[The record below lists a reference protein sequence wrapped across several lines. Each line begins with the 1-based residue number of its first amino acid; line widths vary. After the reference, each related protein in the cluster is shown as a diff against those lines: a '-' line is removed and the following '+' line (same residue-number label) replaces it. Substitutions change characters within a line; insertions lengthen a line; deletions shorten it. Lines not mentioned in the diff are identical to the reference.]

1 MDEPTIEELR
11 ARYLPRLREEMT
23 ALREAS
29 ESTSEHRR
37 PVELDQQS
45 TGRLSRMD
53 ALQNQAMAAG
63 SEARRQTR
71 RVALEAAMD
80 RLETDD
86 FGWCDECGEFI
97 GRKRLDLDP
106 TFARCVGC
114 AG

>member
-1 MDEPTIEELR
+1 MDEPTDEELR
-11 ARYLPRLREEMT
+11 VRYLPRLREELD
-23 ALREAS
+23 ALQEAS

-63 SEARRQTR
+63 SEARRQAR
-71 RVALEAAMD
+71 MNALKAAVE
-80 RLETDD
+80 RLRTGD
-86 FGWCDECGEFI
+86 FGWCDECGDFI
-97 GRKRLDLDP
+97 GQKRLDLDP